1 MNVCATVLISC
12 FRGILSFEV
21 DLFEIFKDVAS
32 QGFGGGGVLNSSQY
46 LIKKKGGKL
55 GRFPLSS
62 FNNSDRK
69 KREKKYENV

>member
-32 QGFGGGGVLNSSQY
+32 QGEGGGWCIKFKSILN
-46 LIKKKGGKL
+46 KKKGGKL